1 LSKLRRAR
9 YVRWRTVPAPP
20 VAHHAEKQLPSR
32 STVLPDRIE
41 NLMTLLKGCSL
52 LFAAA
57 SLLLVLGCASTSKQE
72 STGELLDDS
81 VITSKVKTAIFSEPS
96 LKVLQIHVETTKN
109 VVQLS
114 GTVTTRAEMNKAVEV
129 TRSVGGVRSVRNDL
143 QLK

>member
-1 LSKLRRAR
+1 
-9 YVRWRTVPAPP
+9 
-20 VAHHAEKQLPSR
+20 
-32 STVLPDRIE
+32 
-41 NLMTLLKGCSL
+41 MTLLKRCSP